1 MNVWFLEVS
10 VFVSLCPSV
19 FFHKVELNEVR
30 IVPGLNLKFLSGLG
44 TPDFM
49 PAECRLLLI
58 EDS

>member
-10 VFVSLCPSV
+10 VWGLCLSV